1 MLGREVLLFQSASL
15 AHGSGAQVGDRPAEL
30 PVIYVRTL
38 DVLRGGGGGPV
49 VSVSGRCRDFEAQK
63 EEASISRLYGGIHYR
78 TDLEVGKAH
87 GKRIGGYTVSFARI
101 DGADR

>member
-1 MLGREVLLFQSASL
+1 MPPS
-15 AHGSGAQVGDRPAEL
+15 
-30 PVIYVRTL
+30 
-38 DVLRGGGGGPV
+38 
-49 VSVSGRCRDFEAQK
+49 FEAQK